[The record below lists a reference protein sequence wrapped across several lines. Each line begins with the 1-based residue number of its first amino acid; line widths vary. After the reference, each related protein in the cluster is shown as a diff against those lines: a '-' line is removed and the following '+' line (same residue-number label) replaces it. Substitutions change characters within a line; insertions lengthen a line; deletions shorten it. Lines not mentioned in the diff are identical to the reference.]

1 MFLGTARSTDSQ
13 ISSMVGR
20 FRETPGIAI
29 DNVGKSFWLNVRKE
43 TAASRVGEASRGRSA
58 AAILI
63 VRCRSN

>member
-1 MFLGTARSTDSQ
+1 
-13 ISSMVGR
+13 MVGR

-43 TAASRVGEASRGRSA
+43 TAESRVGEESRGRSA

-63 VRCRSN
+63 ARCTSN